1 MFFEGWQHF
10 GSVISSVEMTTSYAH
25 KRWAKGGFMEQRQ
38 AYPADAQAS
47 DGGANATADFAMLM
61 PAHLPAML
69 HTAAALVGSADAE
82 DAAQEATLRAWRAWD
97 TLRNP
102 ALVRAW
108 LLRITVH
115 VCLDWRRGRFG
126 TRRALTLPLLDDASL
141 PIALLGADP
150 GASDHTGAMDLRQAI
165 NSLDNDLR
173 IAIVL
178 RYYAQMDATEIGA
191 ALGVPPAT
199 IRSRV
204 HRALLTLRERLAGPS
219 STNRTTPGKEA
230 VDVRVEG
237 QL

>member
-1 MFFEGWQHF
+1 
-10 GSVISSVEMTTSYAH
+10 
-25 KRWAKGGFMEQRQ
+25 MEQRQ
-38 AYPADAQAS
+38 AHPPEAHAS
-47 DGGANATADFAMLM
+47 DGGANATVDIAALL

-69 HTAAALVGSADAE
+69 QAAAALVGSADAE
-82 DAAQEATLRAWRAWD
+82 DAAQEAILRAWQAWD

-102 ALVRAW
+102 ALVRTW

-141 PIALLGADP
+141 TLAVLGADP
-150 GASDHTGAMDLRQAI
+150 GASDHTGALDLRQAI
-165 NSLDNDLR
+165 NALDNDLR

-178 RYYAQMDATEIGA
+178 RYYAQMDATEIGT

-199 IRSRV
+199 IRGRV
-204 HRALLTLRERLAGPS
+204 RRALLILRERLAGPS
-219 STNRTTPGKEA
+219 SSTMPAPTPTPRARPTSGKEA
-230 VDVRVEG
+230 ADVRLEG

>member
-1 MFFEGWQHF
+1 
-10 GSVISSVEMTTSYAH
+10 MTTSYAR

-38 AYPADAQAS
+38 AHPPNAHAS
-47 DGGANATADFAMLM
+47 DGGANTTADFAVLM
-61 PAHLPAML
+61 PTHLPAML
-69 HTAAALVGSADAE
+69 HAAAALVGSADAE
-82 DAAQEATLRAWRAWD
+82 DAAQEATLRAWQAWD

-141 PIALLGADP
+141 PLALLGADP

-165 NSLDNDLR
+165 NTLDSDLR
-173 IAIVL
+173 VAIVL
-178 RYYAQMDATEIGA
+178 RYYAQMDATEIGT

-204 HRALLTLRERLAGPS
+204 HRALLTLRERLASPS
-219 STNRTTPGKEA
+219 STNMPTPTPRTRPTSRKEA
-230 VDVRVEG
+230 ADVRLEG